1 MSLFLSDEEL
11 RLLSDD
17 AATVAERADGAI
29 RDLRCQLDT
38 VRAEADAA
46 AIAAEQNCAL
56 LEQRY
61 ETLSSDLARVRSE
74 NTHLSASLEQRLSE
88 IADAQAEKYQLH
100 LKAIAKDGE
109 IERLSLEAAE
119 HNKSKRHFLELLEQ
133 KDAETREK
141 NATIQSYLDKII
153 NLTDNAVDKEA
164 KLQNQE
170 SELARCHATCVRVNQ
185 EKELLEKHN
194 AWLNE
199 ELSAKFNSLVEE
211 RKTHME
217 IVADMSA
224 KLADFER
231 QINESS
237 SSLKRNNER
246 IQELEMR
253 NASLEKELCS
263 SKDTAAANEEQ
274 LSSELSTVTKLAELY
289 KERSEEW
296 SKKAGELEGV
306 IKALETHLSQVENEY
321 KNKLENESSL
331 RKNLEKDASDMKGK
345 LEKYEAELESA
356 RKANELSIIPMSR
369 FHADTNL
376 EELSVAETTSCRTY
390 ENNQML
396 VPKIPIGISGTAL
409 AASLIRDGWSLAKMY
424 EKYQEAADAV
434 RHEKWGR
441 KNAEAV
447 LERVLHEI
455 EEKAEIILDERAE
468 HERMIE
474 AYNLMNQKLQQSLL
488 EHDSFENTIRN
499 LKAEL
504 KKRERDYTIAQ
515 KEISDLEKQ
524 VTVLLKECQDIQ
536 VRCGVSQVYADNSL
550 ASSLDING
558 INAGG
563 LTTECPMSFKD
574 INELVEQNVQLRSH
588 VLRLSSEIENKEE
601 ELKENFQIQLQKV
614 TEEATAKV
622 DAVLKKSEEQGQMI
636 ESLHSSVAMYR
647 RLYEEERRMLASSH
661 VSKESIPEDGKKELM
676 LLFEGSQEVSRKA
689 YEQLAERARS
699 LEEDLGKLRSE
710 VSSLRLERDKR
721 ALEATFA
728 RDHFDGLKKEIE
740 HQRKEANAVSARN
753 VELTQLVV
761 DFQKRL
767 RECSNSLQEAEENAR
782 KLSMEVS
789 ILKHEKEILNNSE
802 RRASDEVRN
811 LSERVHRLQSSLD
824 TIQSA
829 GEVRENSRAAEMRK
843 LEEYTKRVERE
854 WAEAK
859 RELQEERDRVRALT
873 NEKENA
879 LEASINQFQE
889 MKKELAEAW
898 SAVASAESR
907 AAVAEARCSEF
918 ETKMKSTEHKTFSM
932 GFLFPYEA
940 KSCFLYPLLF
950 SLVLCLRWRQTMSM
964 TVDDKLKNLVVSF
977 PLQSGQGTPSPA
989 IFSNKAIKSAEIGFD
1004 YLYGMNHHGKQCM
1017 KHQAFGVLW
1026 VVEADNDPVVS
1037 GVAKQLKQYFYCGQ
1051 HVGSNQSPVCGM
1063 WFSSLQNTNNSCSTC
1078 NELAPN
1084 HVIKGDSR
1092 HDRTVFSTN
1101 EVSGEL
1107 WKITEELEK
1116 IKEEAKANKDYMV
1129 QYKEIA
1135 HTNEVALKQIES
1147 AHETYKLEAER
1158 VKKALEGEVSSL
1170 RDRVSELEKQYVL
1183 KCEEAVSLT
1192 EAKDREVSSLLAETS
1207 GLRGEISQKVTQI
1220 ESLGTQLSSLKED
1233 LEREHKRWRT
1243 AQDNYE
1249 RQVMLQSETIQ
1260 ELTKTS
1266 KELSLLQCEIAK
1278 LQEVSDTVKTENEM
1292 LKTSWEKEKV
1302 TLQAMKDEAERKSN
1316 ELNEQNKILLGQLE
1330 SLHVRLADKEHNSA
1344 GLFAQSTD
1352 SKAESDLHSVI
1363 SHLRRSK
1370 EIAET
1375 EKTLLKQEN
1384 SRLQLQLE
1392 TALKASEAA
1401 QKLLHSKCE
1410 NDRAMLFKDEEF
1422 KALQLQVREINLLRE
1437 SNMQLREENKHNFDE
1452 CQKYR
1457 DEAQKA
1463 KVDAEKYEN
1472 LLMEKQLEFDACQK
1486 EVEML
1491 RIEINHLNNRI
1502 NELAESHKNVDPEE
1516 YERMK
1521 NELQQ
1526 TKALLRDSEAE
1537 VGLANNL
1544 VTEKQGNISNL
1555 EQALAKCKLELTEKE
1570 KKLNDAVQVE
1580 GTIKQENEKQKKVFS
1595 ILKKKNDALAK
1606 EKEDLN
1612 QEKEVLLKEI
1622 EDFKS
1627 GRKTSGDTSID
1638 QATKEKDTR
1647 IQILEKTLERERDDN
1662 KKEKQ
1667 KRQSTEKTMLELI
1680 QKVNKDKK
1688 SFLEEF
1694 SRHKHAVETLKATGV
1709 TASQLPS
1716 ESTLDEQFAT
1726 YLQTTTQLEAASG
1739 SIADDGLGSHS
1750 VAVDTSA
1757 TDTSMPVAGSGRQV
1771 SAQQIRQLTSQVK
1784 SAEEKERGSTMVKV
1798 ATGARKVGR
1807 RLVRP
1812 RLERPEEPQV
1822 DVGTSGMDGPTQM
1835 EEEKAGSSHEPEP
1848 AGDNSLAQ
1856 STSSSRKRLASSTA
1870 EQKED
1875 IVARDEVGADTAPPP
1890 KKPKESDVMQD
1901 VIQDSNDE
1909 QTILPATENIETAE
1923 AAFPSSNI
1931 SDVQTP
1937 EDMEADQAPVLPNE
1951 ETADAAEDDDTFVKE
1966 EPVEEQKASFD
1977 DTNHEEEV
1985 QGEGDAI
1992 VEELSDK
1999 PTETIELLDESLR
2012 SEGGKEM
2019 LQQAAADEDEKE
2031 EGELIADEAEEQE
2044 EGGKSGDCQ
2053 RESTPSDGAGIGDE
2067 TGYAV
2072 EASSP
2077 EVPNEKNASADAM
2090 DEVREGNNNEDQFVH
2105 ESSQSP
2111 QRSLG
2116 VREGSLSTTGH
2127 ATISQQQSSSTISET
2142 EESRAGRTI
2151 TISERAKQNARL
2163 RQAGIA
2169 APTTSRGRGRTTGGF
2184 RGNRGAGRGGR
2195 ARGGRGQAFGE
2206 RE

>member
-17 AATVAERADGAI
+17 AAAVAERADGAI

-74 NTHLSASLEQRLSE
+74 NTQLSASLEQRLSE
-88 IADAQAEKYQLH
+88 IADAQAEKHQLH
-100 LKAIAKDGE
+100 LKAIGKDGE
-109 IERLSLEAAE
+109 IERLSLEVAE
-119 HNKSKRHFLELLEQ
+119 LNKSKRHLLELLEQ

-164 KLQNQE
+164 RLQNQE
-170 SELARCHATCVRVNQ
+170 AELARCRATCVRVNQ

-199 ELSAKFNSLVEE
+199 ELSAKVNSLVEE

-231 QINESS
+231 QINETS

-263 SKDTAAANEEQ
+263 SKDAAAANEEQ

-396 VPKIPIGISGTAL
+396 VPKFPIGISGTAL
-409 AASLIRDGWSLAKMY
+409 AASLIRDGWSLAKIY
-424 EKYQEAADAV
+424 EKYQEAADAA

-488 EHDSFENTIRN
+488 EHDSFENIIRN

-550 ASSLDING
+550 ASSLDIDG

-563 LTTECPMSFKD
+563 STTECPMSFKD
-574 INELVEQNVQLRSH
+574 INELVEQNVHLRSH

-622 DAVLKKSEEQGQMI
+622 DTVLKKSEEQGQMI

-647 RLYEEERRMLASSH
+647 RLYEEERRTLASSH
-661 VSKESIPEDGKKELM
+661 VYKESIPEDGKKELM

-721 ALEATFA
+721 ALEANFA
-728 RDHFDGLKKEIE
+728 KDHFDGLKKEIE

-753 VELTQLVV
+753 VELTHLVV

-782 KLSMEVS
+782 KLTMEVS

-829 GEVRENSRAAEMRK
+829 GEVRENSRAVEMRK
-843 LEEYTKRVERE
+843 LEEYAKQIERE
-854 WAEAK
+854 WAEVK

-918 ETKMKSTEHKTFSM
+918 ETKMKSTEHK
-932 GFLFPYEA
+932 
-940 KSCFLYPLLF
+940 
-950 SLVLCLRWRQTMSM
+950 
-964 TVDDKLKNLVVSF
+964 
-977 PLQSGQGTPSPA
+977 
-989 IFSNKAIKSAEIGFD
+989 
-1004 YLYGMNHHGKQCM
+1004 
-1017 KHQAFGVLW
+1017 
-1026 VVEADNDPVVS
+1026 
-1037 GVAKQLKQYFYCGQ
+1037 
-1051 HVGSNQSPVCGM
+1051 
-1063 WFSSLQNTNNSCSTC
+1063 
-1078 NELAPN
+1078 
-1084 HVIKGDSR
+1084 VIKGDSR
-1092 HDRTVFSTN
+1092 HDHTVFSTN

-1135 HTNEVALKQIES
+1135 HTNDVALKQIES

-1220 ESLGTQLSSLKED
+1220 ESLGTQLSLLKED

-1278 LQEVSDTVKTENEM
+1278 LQEVSDTIKTENEM

-1384 SRLQLQLE
+1384 SRLQAQLE

-1502 NELAESHKNVDPEE
+1502 NELAESHKNIDPEE
-1516 YERMK
+1516 YDRMK

-1526 TKALLRDSEAE
+1526 TK
-1537 VGLANNL
+1537 
-1544 VTEKQGNISNL
+1544 
-1555 EQALAKCKLELTEKE
+1555 
-1570 KKLNDAVQVE
+1570 
-1580 GTIKQENEKQKKVFS
+1580 GTIKQENEKQKKLLS
-1595 ILKKKNDALAK
+1595 ILKKKNDTLAK

-1627 GRKTSGDTSID
+1627 GRKTSGDTSTD

-1694 SRHKHAVETLKATGV
+1694 SRHKHAVEMLKATGV
-1709 TASQLPS
+1709 TAQLPS

-1784 SAEEKERGSTMVKV
+1784 SAEEKERGSTVVKV

-1848 AGDNSLAQ
+1848 AGDNSLTQ

-1901 VIQDSNDE
+1901 VMQDSNDE
-1909 QTILPATENIETAE
+1909 QIILPATENIETTE
-1923 AAFPSSNI
+1923 ASFPSSNV

-1951 ETADAAEDDDTFVKE
+1951 ETADAVEDDDTFVKE

-1977 DTNHEEEV
+1977 DTNREEEV

-2012 SEGGKEM
+2012 SEGGKEI
-2019 LQQAAADEDEKE
+2019 LQLAAADEDEKE

-2077 EVPNEKNASADAM
+2077 EVPSQKNASADAM
-2090 DEVREGNNNEDQFVH
+2090 DEVREGHNNEDQFVH

-2169 APTTSRGRGRTTGGF
+2169 APATSRGRGRTTGGF

-2195 ARGGRGQAFGE
+2195 ARGGRGQPFGE

>member
-918 ETKMKSTEHKTFSM
+918 ETKMKSTEHK
-932 GFLFPYEA
+932 
-940 KSCFLYPLLF
+940 
-950 SLVLCLRWRQTMSM
+950 
-964 TVDDKLKNLVVSF
+964 
-977 PLQSGQGTPSPA
+977 
-989 IFSNKAIKSAEIGFD
+989 
-1004 YLYGMNHHGKQCM
+1004 
-1017 KHQAFGVLW
+1017 
-1026 VVEADNDPVVS
+1026 
-1037 GVAKQLKQYFYCGQ
+1037 
-1051 HVGSNQSPVCGM
+1051 
-1063 WFSSLQNTNNSCSTC
+1063 
-1078 NELAPN
+1078 
-1084 HVIKGDSR
+1084 VIKGDSR

>member
-17 AATVAERADGAI
+17 AAAVAERADGAI

-74 NTHLSASLEQRLSE
+74 NTQLSASLEQRLSE
-88 IADAQAEKYQLH
+88 IADAQAEKHQLH
-100 LKAIAKDGE
+100 LKAIGKDGE
-109 IERLSLEAAE
+109 IERLSLEVAE
-119 HNKSKRHFLELLEQ
+119 LNKSKRHLLELLEQ

-164 KLQNQE
+164 RLQNQE
-170 SELARCHATCVRVNQ
+170 AELARCRATCVRVNQ

-199 ELSAKFNSLVEE
+199 ELSAKVNSLVEE

-231 QINESS
+231 QINETS

-263 SKDTAAANEEQ
+263 SKDAAAANEEQ

-331 RKNLEKDASDMKGK
+331 RKNLEKDASDLKGK

-396 VPKIPIGISGTAL
+396 VPKFPIGISGTAL
-409 AASLIRDGWSLAKMY
+409 AASLIRDGWSLAKIY
-424 EKYQEAADAV
+424 EKYQEAADAA

-488 EHDSFENTIRN
+488 EHDSSENIIRN

-550 ASSLDING
+550 ASSLDIDG

-563 LTTECPMSFKD
+563 SITECPMSFKD

-622 DAVLKKSEEQGQMI
+622 DTVLKKSEEQGQMI

-647 RLYEEERRMLASSH
+647 RLYEEERRTLASSH
-661 VSKESIPEDGKKELM
+661 VYKESIPEDGKKELM

-689 YEQLAERARS
+689 YEQLAEHARS

-721 ALEATFA
+721 ALEANFA
-728 RDHFDGLKKEIE
+728 KDHFDGLKKEIE
-740 HQRKEANAVSARN
+740 HQRQESNAVSARN
-753 VELTQLVV
+753 VELTHLVV

-782 KLSMEVS
+782 KLTMEVS

-829 GEVRENSRAAEMRK
+829 GEVRENSRAVEMRK
-843 LEEYTKRVERE
+843 LEEYAKRIERE
-854 WAEAK
+854 WAEVK

-918 ETKMKSTEHKTFSM
+918 ETKMKSTEHK
-932 GFLFPYEA
+932 
-940 KSCFLYPLLF
+940 
-950 SLVLCLRWRQTMSM
+950 
-964 TVDDKLKNLVVSF
+964 
-977 PLQSGQGTPSPA
+977 
-989 IFSNKAIKSAEIGFD
+989 
-1004 YLYGMNHHGKQCM
+1004 
-1017 KHQAFGVLW
+1017 
-1026 VVEADNDPVVS
+1026 
-1037 GVAKQLKQYFYCGQ
+1037 
-1051 HVGSNQSPVCGM
+1051 
-1063 WFSSLQNTNNSCSTC
+1063 
-1078 NELAPN
+1078 
-1084 HVIKGDSR
+1084 VIKGDSR
-1092 HDRTVFSTN
+1092 HDHTVFSTN

-1135 HTNEVALKQIES
+1135 HTNDVALKQIES

-1220 ESLGTQLSSLKED
+1220 ESLGTQLSLLKED

-1278 LQEVSDTVKTENEM
+1278 LQEVSDTIKTENEM

-1384 SRLQLQLE
+1384 SRLQAQLE

-1502 NELAESHKNVDPEE
+1502 NELAESHKNIDPEE
-1516 YERMK
+1516 YDRMK

-1526 TKALLRDSEAE
+1526 TKVLLRESEAE

-1544 VTEKQGNISNL
+1544 VTEKQGNILNL
-1555 EQALAKCKLELTEKE
+1555 EQALAKCKLELNEKE

-1580 GTIKQENEKQKKVFS
+1580 GTIKQENEKQKKLLS
-1595 ILKKKNDALAK
+1595 ILKKKSDTLAK

-1627 GRKTSGDTSID
+1627 GRKTSGDTSTD

-1694 SRHKHAVETLKATGV
+1694 SRHKHAVEMLKATGV
-1709 TASQLPS
+1709 TAPQLPS

-1784 SAEEKERGSTMVKV
+1784 SAEEKERGSTVVKV

-1848 AGDNSLAQ
+1848 AGDNSLTQ

-1875 IVARDEVGADTAPPP
+1875 IVAQDEVGADTAPPP

-1909 QTILPATENIETAE
+1909 QIILPATENIETAE
-1923 AAFPSSNI
+1923 ASFPSSNV

-1951 ETADAAEDDDTFVKE
+1951 ETADAVEDDDTFVKE

-1977 DTNHEEEV
+1977 DTNREEEV

-2012 SEGGKEM
+2012 SEGGKEI
-2019 LQQAAADEDEKE
+2019 LQLAAADEDEKE

-2053 RESTPSDGAGIGDE
+2053 RESTPSDGAGIVDE

-2077 EVPNEKNASADAM
+2077 EVPSEKNASADAM
-2090 DEVREGNNNEDQFVH
+2090 DEVREGHNNEDQFVH

-2169 APTTSRGRGRTTGGF
+2169 APATSRGRGRTTGGF

-2195 ARGGRGQAFGE
+2195 ARGGRGQPFGE

>member
-907 AAVAEARCSEF
+907 AAVAE
-918 ETKMKSTEHKTFSM
+918 
-932 GFLFPYEA
+932 
-940 KSCFLYPLLF
+940 
-950 SLVLCLRWRQTMSM
+950 
-964 TVDDKLKNLVVSF
+964 
-977 PLQSGQGTPSPA
+977 
-989 IFSNKAIKSAEIGFD
+989 
-1004 YLYGMNHHGKQCM
+1004 
-1017 KHQAFGVLW
+1017 
-1026 VVEADNDPVVS
+1026 
-1037 GVAKQLKQYFYCGQ
+1037 
-1051 HVGSNQSPVCGM
+1051 
-1063 WFSSLQNTNNSCSTC
+1063 
-1078 NELAPN
+1078 
-1084 HVIKGDSR
+1084 VIKGDSR